1 MSTEEAPEAAP
12 AAPAAEA
19 ATQEAQEQVDDQT
32 PFGMDFFSANF
43 KRFDIFA
50 AHKTNFMTNFYYG
63 LLGVLRPGSSKY
75 MCYKMPQII
84 TPRFWRWDIDDG
96 GLLLDSDQTSK
107 GKILKFLYCITFKLF
122 TFPVFQMLFIV
133 IRFTAI
139 FLGMF
144 GSSIYGLIV
153 GVINMGLGL
162 ITIII
167 NIRCLIPYLGGQCR
181 EYKPIKIPITTDDGQ
196 TYEYAPNP
204 ILILLGLATPIFK
217 IWDKGGDLKQKYGSG
232 EFFFIICAI
241 MLVSAILIFI
251 GGSSIT
257 VAIIGFAMYCF
268 KLIGTLTD
276 FSGGVAGEAK
286 KNIKEAMPKNST
298 PKNSIPKNSTPKT
311 TKK

>member
-1 MSTEEAPEAAP
+1 MSTE
-12 AAPAAEA
+12 EA
-19 ATQEAQEQVDDQT
+19 ATQEAQINLSIQQAQEQAGDQT

-43 KRFDIFA
+43 KRFDPFP

-84 TPRFWRWDIDDG
+84 TPRFWRWDIKYLSPNDTM
-96 GLLLDSDQTSK
+96 LIHTDQNLFYT
-107 GKILKFLYCITFKLF
+107 IAKFLYCITFKLF
-122 TFPVFQMLFIV
+122 TFPVFQILFIV
-133 IRFTAI
+133 IRYIVI

-144 GSSIYGLIV
+144 GSSIVGFLI
-153 GVINMGLGL
+153 GIYNILKG
-162 ITIII
+162 IATIIGGI
-167 NIRCLIPYLGGQCR
+167 PKPFTGQGYIPY
-181 EYKPIKIPITTDDGQ
+181 KPMKMTIKTDDGH

-217 IWDKGGDLKQKYGSG
+217 IWDKEGDLKQKYGSG

-241 MLVSAILIFI
+241 SLVSAILIFI

-276 FSGGVAGEAK
+276 FSGGVAGEAQ
-286 KNIKEAMPKNST
+286 KNVKEAMPKNSK
-298 PKNSIPKNSTPKT
+298 PKKSIPKNTI
-311 TKK
+311 